1 MAGHPVIEAL
11 APAVE
16 RGDLPKSSLLNMI
29 EARRFDLYDDPMPAL
44 NDLEGYLG
52 ETAAAVIQMSAL
64 VLDRQKAQ
72 ACAEAAGL
80 ARVAMGIAGLLRL
93 LPLHRA
99 RGQCY
104 VPVDLLAQHALTPA
118 DLIAGSPERAL
129 DRVLSNLRGVAL
141 DRLEQARRKSHSIA
155 PEVFAAFLPVALTD
169 IYLDRLNKLGPDSL
183 SRTADV
189 SQLKRQW
196 RLYWSARRKMF

>member
-52 ETAAAVIQMSAL
+52 DTAAAVIQMSAL
-64 VLDRQKAQ
+64 VLDREKAQ

-80 ARVAMGIAGLLRL
+80 AGVAMGIDGLLRL
-93 LPLHRA
+93 MPLHRA
-99 RGQCY
+99 RGQCSGGG
-104 VPVDLLAQHALTPA
+104 AGRQAHA
-118 DLIAGSPERAL
+118 AGESRSRPGHRRRPE
-129 DRVLSNLRGVAL
+129 SLRSGRHHSGGL
-141 DRLEQARRKSHSIA
+141 GGGWLEKDCVGHSLR
-155 PEVFAAFLPVALTD
+155 PGM
-169 IYLDRLNKLGPDSL
+169 RMGGS
-183 SRTADV
+183 
-189 SQLKRQW
+189 
-196 RLYWSARRKMF
+196 